1 MAKKYVYSFGAGKAE
16 GNKDMKDILGG
27 KGANLAEMASIGLPV
42 PPGFTISTEV
52 CNLFFKAGNRLPRE
66 VETQV
71 EANLKKL
78 ERISGQKL
86 GNPGDPLLV
95 SVRSGAKFS
104 MPGMMDTILNL
115 GLNDQ
120 TVEGLAR
127 KTGDRRFAL
136 DCYRRLI
143 HMFGDVVLDI
153 PKKKFEEILRTKKAA
168 NSVNYDHELD
178 ERMMEEVISDYKK
191 LVAKETG
198 KEFPQNV
205 LQQLQLAISAVF
217 KSWNNPR
224 AITYRRQYHIPE
236 SLGTAVNIQQMVFG
250 NYGHTSA
257 TGVGFTR
264 NPATGEKEIY
274 GEYLINAQ
282 GEDVVA
288 GIRTPSPLKN
298 LEKEMP
304 EVFKQLVSV
313 VKKLEKHYGDVQDF
327 EFTIQ
332 ERKLFMLQ
340 TRNGKRTG
348 MAAVK
353 IAVDLVDE
361 GLISKEQALLKVE
374 PEALNQLLHPIFDV
388 QEKLKHP
395 VLASGLAASPGAAT
409 GQVVFTA
416 NEAVLWKNQGKKVIL
431 VREETS
437 PDDIHGM
444 SASQGILTA
453 TGGMT
458 SHAAVVGR
466 QMGKPAVVG
475 CGIIK
480 VHEEE
485 KAFHVANRR
494 FKEGDWVSIDG
505 STGEV
510 LEGEIPTR
518 PSEILQVVKGQKRP
532 EESVIY
538 QYFSRLLSW
547 ADRVRRLGVR
557 ANSDTPADARVAF
570 AFGAEGIGLARTEHM
585 FFGPERLPIVKEM
598 ILAETEEAR
607 RQALS
612 KLLPFQKQDFYEFFK
627 EMQGHPVTIRTIDPP
642 LHEFLPRKE
651 DLMVELAV
659 LRAKNG
665 VDHAKIAELE
675 KLLARVRTLSE
686 FNPML
691 GHRGCRLGITFPEIT
706 EIQAQAI
713 FEAACELAKEG
724 QKVYPE
730 IMIPLVG
737 AVSELSNQK
746 AIVDQV
752 AEEVMKK
759 YGVKVKYTVGTMVEI
774 PRAALTADEV
784 ARDAEFFSFGTNDLT
799 QTTYGISRDD
809 SAKFLNYYLTHGL
822 WPDDPFETLDRE
834 GVGLLM
840 KWAVE
845 KGRQTKPNLK
855 IGICGV
861 HGGDPRSIVFCH
873 QVGLTYVSCSAYQI
887 PIARLAA
894 AQIALQ
900 EKMAA
905 AAESRIR
912 KTRTAEA
919 ARKPRK
925 KVAVLKKK
933 SIFSRK
939 RIVASRKKA
948 KRIRK

>member
-1 MAKKYVYSFGAGKAE
+1 MAKKYVFFFGDGGAE
-16 GNKDMKDILGG
+16 GNKDMRDILGG

-52 CNLFFKAGNRLPRE
+52 CALFFKAGNKLPRE
-66 VETQV
+66 VEQQV
-71 EANLKKL
+71 LAGLKKL
-78 ERISGQKL
+78 EKVSGQKF
-86 GNPGDPLLV
+86 GDQKNPLLV

-127 KTGDRRFAL
+127 KTSNRRFAL

-143 HMFGDVVLDI
+143 HMFGDVVLGI
-153 PKKKFEEILRTKKAA
+153 PKKKFEEILRARKEA
-168 NSVNYDHELD
+168 NGIQFDHELT
-178 ERMMEEVISDYKK
+178 ENILEEIISEYKK
-191 LVAKETG
+191 LVRAETG
-198 KEFPQNV
+198 QEFPQNV
-205 LQQLQLAISAVF
+205 MDQLKMAIAAVF

-224 AITYRRQYHIPE
+224 AITYRRQYHIPDD
-236 SLGTAVNIQQMVFG
+236 LGTAVNIQQMVFG
-250 NYGHTSA
+250 NYGPTSA

-264 NPATGEKEIY
+264 NPATGEKELY
-274 GEYLINAQ
+274 GEYLVNAQ

-304 EVFKQLVSV
+304 QVFKQLVTV
-313 VKKLEKHYGDVQDF
+313 VKRLEKHYGDVQDF

-332 ERKLFMLQ
+332 EGKLYMLQ

-353 IAVDLVDE
+353 IAVDLVEE
-361 GLISKEQALLKVE
+361 GLTTKEQALLKVE
-374 PEALNQLLHPIFDV
+374 PEALNQLLHPIFDAD
-388 QEKLKHP
+388 EKKKHT
-395 VLASGLAASPGAAT
+395 VLAKGLAASPGAAT
-409 GQVVFTA
+409 GQIVFNA
-416 NEAVLWKNQGKKVIL
+416 NEAVAWKEQGKKVIL

-444 SASQGILTA
+444 SAAQGILTA

-475 CGIIK
+475 CGAIK

-485 KAFHVANRR
+485 KCFYVGNRK
-494 FKEGDWVSIDG
+494 FVEGDWISIDG

-518 PSEILQVVKGQKRP
+518 PSEIIQVIKGEKKP
-532 EESVIY
+532 EESTIY
-538 QYFSRLLSW
+538 QYFAKLLSW
-547 ADRVRRLGVR
+547 ADKYRKLKVR
-557 ANSDTPADARVAF
+557 ANSDTPPDAKVAF

-598 ILAETEEAR
+598 ILADTEEAR
-607 RQALS
+607 KEALA

-627 EMQGHPVTIRTIDPP
+627 EMKGNPVTIRTIDPP

-651 DLMVELAV
+651 DLMVEVAV
-659 LRAKNG
+659 LKATSG
-665 VDHAKIAELE
+665 DPEKIAELE
-675 KLLARVRTLSE
+675 KLLARVKALSE

-691 GHRGCRLGITFPEIT
+691 GHRGCRLGITYPEIT
-706 EIQAQAI
+706 EMQAQAI
-713 FEAACELAKEG
+713 FEAACELAREG
-724 QKVYPE
+724 EKVFPE

-737 AVSELSNQK
+737 NVRELANQK
-746 AIVDQV
+746 EIVNRV

-759 YGVKVKYTVGTMVEI
+759 YGVKIKYTVGTMVEI

-784 ARDAEFFSFGTNDLT
+784 AQEAEFFSFGTNDLT
-799 QTTYGISRDD
+799 QTTFGVSRDD
-809 SAKFLNYYLTHGL
+809 SAKFLNYYLNHGI
-822 WPDDPFETLDRE
+822 WTDDPFETLDQK

-845 KGRQTKPNLK
+845 KGRQTRPELK
-855 IGICGV
+855 VGICGV
-861 HGGDPRSIVFCH
+861 HGGDPRSIEFCH
-873 QVGLTYVSCSAYQI
+873 KVGLNYVSCSAYQI

-894 AQIALQ
+894 AQVAIK
-900 EKMAA
+900 EKMAE
-905 AAESRIR
+905 AES
-912 KTRTAEA
+912 
-919 ARKPRK
+919 
-925 KVAVLKKK
+925 
-933 SIFSRK
+933 
-939 RIVASRKKA
+939 KKA
-948 KRIRK
+948 AKPAGRKAAVKKPATRKSAKASKKTARGRK